1 MNPTLTF
8 ITTLLLAQLAVL
20 HAELPT
26 PQENSIARQWA
37 QSRVFTEDAKL
48 PFSFALGGKSSDEL
62 LRDWKQSDATRALDA
77 QRRERTRS
85 WMDATTGL
93 QLRLVSTE
101 YVSFPVVEWT
111 VWIKNNGKTDTP
123 LIENIQGLNGTFA
136 ANPKDALS
144 LHGIRGTP
152 VWPKVLSR
160 GHAN

>member
-1 MNPTLTF
+1 MNHALTF
-8 ITTLLLAQLAVL
+8 LLASFSAITL
-20 HAELPT
+20 HAATPT
-26 PQENSIARQWA
+26 PEENDAAAQWA
-37 QSRVFTEDAKL
+37 KSHVFAEQAKL
-48 PFSFALGGKSSDEL
+48 PFSFTLGGKSSNEL
-62 LRDWKQSDATRALDA
+62 LRDWKRTDATRELHAE
-77 QRRERTRS
+77 RRERTLTC
-85 WMDATTGL
+85 MDATTGL
-93 QLRLVSTE
+93 QVRLVSTE
-101 YVSFPVVEWT
+101 YISFPVVEWT

>member
-1 MNPTLTF
+1 MKNALAFVALWFAGLT
-8 ITTLLLAQLAVL
+8 L
-20 HAELPT
+20 HAATSTAE
-26 PQENSIARQWA
+26 ENRAAAAWA
-37 QSRVFTEDAKL
+37 QSNVYANPERTA
-48 PFSFALGGKSSDEL
+48 FSFALGGKSSGAL
-62 LRDWKQSDATRALDA
+62 LRDWKRTEVTRELDA
-77 QRRERTRS
+77 QRRERTLT

-93 QLRLVSTE
+93 QVGLVSTE